1 MSELATVA
9 RPYAQAAFDFALEKQ
24 ALEQW
29 STMLSFAAAV
39 STDEAI
45 KPLLTSGYTADKQA
59 EIFIQVCTPEL
70 DEHGQNLIKVMAE
83 NGRLIAL
90 PEVAAMF
97 AQLVTEHQ
105 KVVDVYVTSAI
116 ELSAE
121 KQTDISESMEKR
133 LSRKVRLHCTVD
145 PSVVGGAII
154 KADNLVIDNT
164 VRGKLNRLAD
174 TLQS

>member
-1 MSELATVA
+1 MSELTTVA

-24 ALEQW
+24 VLEQW

-39 STDEAI
+39 SADEGMKAV
-45 KPLLTSGYTADKQA
+45 LTSGESADKLA

-90 PEVAAMF
+90 PDVAAMYEV
-97 AQLVTEHQ
+97 LVTEHQ
-105 KVVDVYVTSAI
+105 KVADVYVTSAV
-116 ELSAE
+116 ELTAE
-121 KQTDISESMEKR
+121 KQASISESMEKR
-133 LSRKVRLHCTVD
+133 LSRKVRLHCDVD
-145 PSVVGGAII
+145 PTIVGGMII
-154 KADNLVIDNT
+154 KADDLVIDNT
-164 VRGKLNRLAD
+164 VRGQLNRLAD